1 MRVQRAA
8 AQLQCSPLELH
19 GLDVETK
26 RRADGADIF
35 VVQLPDYGGFARI
48 V

>member
-1 MRVQRAA
+1 MQQAA
-8 AQLQCSPLELH
+8 APLQCSPSELH

-26 RRADGADIF
+26 GRADGADIF